1 MSWKKVSSNEPYH
14 NNFMVNY
21 YNRDISRD
29 KRARKNVKYMRY
41 ELTPWLITADDSG
54 SNSKRR
60 ESGT

>member
-1 MSWKKVSSNEPYH
+1 
-14 NNFMVNY
+14 MVNY

-54 SNSKRR
+54 SNNKRR